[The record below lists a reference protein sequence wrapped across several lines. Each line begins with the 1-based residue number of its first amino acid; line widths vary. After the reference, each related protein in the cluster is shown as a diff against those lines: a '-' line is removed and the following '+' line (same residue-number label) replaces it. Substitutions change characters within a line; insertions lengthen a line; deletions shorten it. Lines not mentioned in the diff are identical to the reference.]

1 MQYLLKIQLSPD
13 KKLSALL
20 PSCPHNVLH
29 PFVHRAY
36 SYEGNHEG
44 SMRVRR
50 YSHSVSSARFVASG
64 KNNGKK
70 DVYPFAFYAESQ
82 RFVVLKHLVCQ
93 RLTMVGRRQPVRSRS
108 WASGRWPPAVRRW
121 RHCQGGSCWGQ
132 CRQTDPRSA

>member
-93 RLTMVGRRQPVRSRS
+93 RLTMVGFLVHM
-108 WASGRWPPAVRRW
+108 GRADALEDVN
-121 RHCQGGSCWGQ
+121 
-132 CRQTDPRSA
+132 

>member
-44 SMRVRR
+44 KALLS
-50 YSHSVSSARFVASG
+50 
-64 KNNGKK
+64 
-70 DVYPFAFYAESQ
+70 
-82 RFVVLKHLVCQ
+82 
-93 RLTMVGRRQPVRSRS
+93 
-108 WASGRWPPAVRRW
+108 
-121 RHCQGGSCWGQ
+121 
-132 CRQTDPRSA
+132 

>member
-50 YSHSVSSARFVASG
+50 YSQSVWSARFVASG

-93 RLTMVGRRQPVRSRS
+93 RLTMVGFLVHM
-108 WASGRWPPAVRRW
+108 GRADALKIF
-121 RHCQGGSCWGQ
+121 H
-132 CRQTDPRSA
+132 

>member
-93 RLTMVGRRQPVRSRS
+93 RLEDVN
-108 WASGRWPPAVRRW
+108 
-121 RHCQGGSCWGQ
+121 
-132 CRQTDPRSA
+132 